1 MFEKTLKK
9 LSDGILKSENGALY
23 MLKTLSVL
31 AIFQMVYSVFFY
43 PQNYTATVEIF
54 GGGCMTA
61 TIAVVCYFFAVK
73 LKDKN
78 RK

>member
-1 MFEKTLKK
+1 
-9 LSDGILKSENGALY
+9 

>member
-43 PQNYTATVEIF
+43 QHN
-54 GGGCMTA
+54 
-61 TIAVVCYFFAVK
+61 
-73 LKDKN
+73 
-78 RK
+78 